1 MTIEDAQARLQT
13 EMQAIYQNVEHVL
26 HTEYAGFDSAAG
38 PERGGAWRAGR
49 LPCHS
54 IWVV

>member
-13 EMQAIYQNVEHVL
+13 EMQVIYQNVEHVL

-38 PERGGAWRAGR
+38 PGNPLGCDPSLEFFI
-49 LPCHS
+49 LTS
-54 IWVV
+54 K